1 MARSHRDMTGHD
13 VTNAAAPDR
22 RTLSDK
28 LMQGLGAALL
38 AQRSLRYQVVFAL
51 SAIVLS
57 TALRFALDDALPPG
71 FPFLTFFPA
80 VMLTLVFSSLRSGL
94 VVGAV
99 CGIVAWYFFIEPV
112 RSLAVTPGA
121 VVALVLYVL
130 IIATDVVFI
139 TAAGRALEQ
148 RLSAEQR
155 ANALATSRSLMFSEL
170 QHRISNNL
178 STVAALLRLQSQQVA
193 DETARQA
200 LVASQT
206 RIRSISLLQRR
217 LHSPDLQTLDAAEYL
232 REVLQDVVQVSGAGN
247 VDLDFS
253 ADSLPLPHDTAVPL
267 GLIASELVMNA
278 IEHGAHDGCDT
289 RIVVGLTV
297 GARGSDGR
305 IPAALRIADHGP
317 GLPEG
322 FDLAASDSLG
332 LIVARQFAVALNG
345 TLSLVR
351 GNGGGTVA
359 RLDFLIDPTSI

>member
-1 MARSHRDMTGHD
+1 MAGRGDKTGHD

-38 AQRSLRYQVVFAL
+38 ARRPLRHQVVFAL

-57 TALRFALDDALPPG
+57 TALRFALNDALPPG

-94 VVGAV
+94 AVGVA
-99 CGIVAWYFFIEPV
+99 CGVIAWYFFIEPV
-112 RSLAVTPGA
+112 RSLAITPGA
-121 VVALVLYVL
+121 IVALLLYAL

-148 RLSAEQR
+148 RMAAEQR

-178 STVAALLRLQSQQVA
+178 STVAALLRLQSQLVA

-232 REVLQDVVQVSGAGN
+232 REVLHDVVEVTGAGD

-278 IEHGAHDGCDT
+278 IEHGALEGRDT
-289 RIVVGLTV
+289 EITVRLTV
-297 GARGSDGR
+297 DAATPDGR
-305 IPAALRIADHGP
+305 IPATLRIVDQGP
-317 GLPEG
+317 GLPDG
-322 FDLAASDSLG
+322 FDLETSDSLG
-332 LIVARQFAVALNG
+332 LIVARQFATALNG
-345 TLSLVR
+345 QLTLAK
-351 GNGGGTVA
+351 GKDGGTVA
-359 RLDFLIDPTSI
+359 RLDFVIDPTSI